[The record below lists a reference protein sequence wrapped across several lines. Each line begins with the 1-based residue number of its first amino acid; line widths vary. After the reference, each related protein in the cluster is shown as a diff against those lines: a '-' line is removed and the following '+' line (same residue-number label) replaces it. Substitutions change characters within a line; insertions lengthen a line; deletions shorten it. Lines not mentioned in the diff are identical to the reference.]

1 MERLGSILGSKK
13 FTPPD
18 EMLAVKDY
26 IKKRYDSS
34 CSVSVEKNTIII
46 SVPNSAL
53 AGSLRM
59 EQRELIKKCKLGDK
73 RLVIRIGH

>member
-1 MERLGSILGSKK
+1 MESLGSILGSKK

-26 IKKRYDSS
+26 IEQRYSSS
-34 CSVSVEKNTIII
+34 CSVSVEKNAVII

-53 AGSLRM
+53 AGTLRM

-73 RLVIRIGH
+73 RLIIRIGR